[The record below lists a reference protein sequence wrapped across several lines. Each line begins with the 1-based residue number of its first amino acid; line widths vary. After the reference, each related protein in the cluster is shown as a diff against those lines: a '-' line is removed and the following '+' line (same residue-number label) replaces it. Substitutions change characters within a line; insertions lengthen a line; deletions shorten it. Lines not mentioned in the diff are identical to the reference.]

1 MGRIELSAMV
11 LQSLAFELSV
21 VFFGAVAGVLS
32 GQFLVYYRNRKEK
45 VDQLNN
51 LIGWL
56 ERTNQQIIFEQCMIE
71 DSFVWQIHE
80 ELLESYS
87 ETTMLLNQRER
98 RLLENILTDL
108 SRLKQIERFDLEDG
122 TPDLDTQEKRR
133 DRHASLMDS
142 VDLLNY
148 PLGELSFWNAFQRFV
163 GIK

>member
-1 MGRIELSAMV
+1 MV

-108 SRLKQIERFDLEDG
+108 SRLKQIERFDLEG
-122 TPDLDTQEKRR
+122 HSTPDLDAQEKRR
-133 DRHASLMDS
+133 DRHASLMES

-148 PLGELSFWNAFQRFV
+148 PLGELSFSKAFQRFV